1 MAHPELIADGTVSS
15 AGPNVM
21 GQSGPKKTEAPWLK
35 YVNDFNAMV
44 PDLPSQSLVSEDA
57 RKMDKPALESVRVA
71 LIDDGVNFLSPEMA
85 DFQNRY
91 VPGRSF
97 DTSPDGPAP
106 AFHSLSGH
114 GTFMARLILHVCP
127 YAKIIPYRLME
138 TADADG
144 SMPRPEPGSAVK
156 VCRLAF
162 HINQEN
168 RVKLTLCMAQAIKEA
183 INEGVDIISM
193 SWTIK
198 RGASDGPSGHSQ
210 VDETFKSLK
219 DVMKSSPTGLPLMFC
234 AASDD
239 GLASSSFEEY
249 PSAIDRDVFRIGA
262 AHETG
267 QTWPNVTNAN
277 AVHFLFP
284 GVDFALEDQPQLT
297 ALRASSNDKHP
308 SSSETRSSRRTGSSV
323 ATALAAGLAA
333 LLIHCTKLGAY
344 HTVEKKNVSD
354 GNSISPK
361 SIESSKLSHLIP
373 HQCRRSCSRQ
383 KNTCLP
389 QMVLVKTFH
398 TMKSVL
404 QRLSS
409 QNVTGVHFANPAGQ
423 FEAATR
429 ALRDSVDQN
438 GPIRLPG
445 DVSRLGPIAKLARN
459 LIPS

>member
-1 MAHPELIADGTVSS
+1 
-15 AGPNVM
+15 
-21 GQSGPKKTEAPWLK
+21 
-35 YVNDFNAMV
+35 
-44 PDLPSQSLVSEDA
+44 
-57 RKMDKPALESVRVA
+57 
-71 LIDDGVNFLSPEMA
+71 
-85 DFQNRY
+85 
-91 VPGRSF
+91 
-97 DTSPDGPAP
+97 
-106 AFHSLSGH
+106 
-114 GTFMARLILHVCP
+114 
-127 YAKIIPYRLME
+127 
-138 TADADG
+138 
-144 SMPRPEPGSAVK
+144 
-156 VCRLAF
+156 
-162 HINQEN
+162 
-168 RVKLTLCMAQAIKEA
+168 MAQAIKEA

-219 DVMKSSPTGLPLMFC
+219 DVMKTSPTGLPLMFC

-308 SSSETRSSRRTGSSV
+308 SSPETRSSRRTGSSV

-361 SIESSKLSHLIP
+361 SIESSKFSHLIS
-373 HQCRRSCSRQ
+373 HQCRRSCSRR
-383 KNTCLP
+383 KHLLTTHG
-389 QMVLVKTFH
+389 V
-398 TMKSVL
+398 
-404 QRLSS
+404 S
-409 QNVTGVHFANPAGQ
+409 QNLPHH
-423 FEAATR
+423 EER
-429 ALRDSVDQN
+429 A
-438 GPIRLPG
+438 PK
-445 DVSRLGPIAKLARN
+445 AE
-459 LIPS
+459 